1 MANMDFLEVGC
12 KGLTKHSA
20 FPTAGVKQMFQ

>member
-1 MANMDFLEVGC
+1 MANMDFSEGGC

-20 FPTAGVKQMFQ
+20 FPTAGMMQMFQ